1 MKKLIV
7 LLCVAGCLVGNIL
20 TSCNKKAKEK
30 PLLRVFDNYLYPS
43 DIEGLVSG
51 NVSAED
57 SIAIIDNYINQWI
70 LQMVVLD
77 KAENNINKRFEK
89 ELQDYKNSLITYEYE
104 QSIVKQLLDTNVGD
118 NEIQQYYE
126 RNKENF
132 TLKNNIVRMVYVKIE
147 KDSPSLSKIKK
158 LMFTNKEFT
167 EEVVVDIQKL
177 ASIHAEEYFFDT
189 EVWLPFSDFQRIVPV
204 ETYNE
209 EMYIKQNRQISISDD
224 SCTYL
229 ARILEFKIVDDI
241 SPLSFEYSNIKNIIL
256 NKRKIEI
263 IERMQRD
270 LLRTAE
276 IDNNIEYF
284 FDRNKNTDT
293 KKKVVDTTAVNKDGG
308 VVKEQQKE
316 QKDTPS

>member
-43 DIEGLVSG
+43 DIKGLVSG

-147 KDSPSLSKIKK
+147 
-158 LMFTNKEFT
+158 
-167 EEVVVDIQKL
+167 
-177 ASIHAEEYFFDT
+177 
-189 EVWLPFSDFQRIVPV
+189 
-204 ETYNE
+204 
-209 EMYIKQNRQISISDD
+209 
-224 SCTYL
+224 
-229 ARILEFKIVDDI
+229 
-241 SPLSFEYSNIKNIIL
+241 
-256 NKRKIEI
+256 
-263 IERMQRD
+263 
-270 LLRTAE
+270 
-276 IDNNIEYF
+276 
-284 FDRNKNTDT
+284 
-293 KKKVVDTTAVNKDGG
+293 
-308 VVKEQQKE
+308 
-316 QKDTPS
+316 